1 MLEQDGNQHLLFL
14 NNCHSLNLCEAD
26 SAENGTKAVACAGI
40 VKTVYSLLCSIPK
53 SQDTLQRHTG
63 NSLQGLSGAG

>member
-1 MLEQDGNQHLLFL
+1 MLKQDGKQRPLFL
-14 NNCHSLNLCEAD
+14 NNCHSLNLCEAV

-53 SQDTLQRHTG
+53 SQDTLQHHTG
-63 NSLQGLSGAG
+63 NSLQRFSGTG